1 MGDQNKA
8 LGFVKDH
15 KVGVIIAVVAVV
27 VLAITFGLSSK
38 FILDSRDSLTSTFNL
53 SMHDEADQQIDV
65 AAFTREDG
73 NLSMTFSGNVMLFQG
88 ARGSV
93 QGTMQDEYTGG
104 GVHVV
109 RLEEPYYDRTLYL
122 RAAHYTTYVLMPESG
137 SFGIWGVRVVD
148 DNGVEP
154 DVCYW
159 MNLESEGTVRM
170 GTAMPGDG
178 WDGIIAGIRASE
190 EPASTWE
197 YNEEGLIQFTDA
209 EARTFT
215 LDINASIF

>member
-1 MGDQNKA
+1 MADQNKA
-8 LGFVKDH
+8 LGFVKEH
-15 KVGVIIAVVAVV
+15 KTGVIIAVVAAV
-27 VLAITFGLSSK
+27 VLAVTFGLSSK
-38 FILDSRDSLTSTFNL
+38 FILDSRDSLTSTFEL
-53 SMHDEADQQIDV
+53 SMHDDADQQIDL

-73 NLSMTFSGNVMLFQG
+73 NLSMTFSGNVALFQG

-93 QGTMQDEYTGG
+93 QGTMQDEYVGE
-104 GVHVV
+104 GVRVV
-109 RLEEPYYDRTLYL
+109 RLEDPFYDRTLYL

-159 MNLESEGTVRM
+159 MNLESEGAVRV

-178 WDGIIAGIRASE
+178 WDGIIAAIRSSDEAAS
-190 EPASTWE
+190 AWE
-197 YNEEGLIQFTDA
+197 YSEEGLIRFTDA
-209 EARTFT
+209 EGRAFI
-215 LDINASIF
+215 LDINASVL